1 MLPETQLTH
10 AKQQLHDALANYRAR
25 DNGAISASDAAAAE
39 WDVRHQLRV
48 IDLHVAR
55 AETYIMQTIAGPRVN
70 ALVAL
75 HAECLALRDEA
86 EAALAS

>member
-1 MLPETQLTH
+1 M
-10 AKQQLHDALANYRAR
+10 
-25 DNGAISASDAAAAE
+25 
-39 WDVRHQLRV
+39 RHQLRV

-55 AETYIMQTIAGPRVN
+55 AETYIMQTIAGPRVD